1 VPDGSRHHWWV
12 LSVTGL
18 GVLLTGLNTSTL
30 AVALPV
36 LSRHFHATA
45 TQASWLLLSYM
56 LVTTVLILS
65 FGRVAD
71 IVGRRQ
77 MYIAGL
83 GLFTLASLLAGFSP
97 NASVLVG
104 IRAVQA
110 IGAASIITNTTAIL
124 TDAFPARQLTLALGL
139 NVTMISGAQVLGP
152 LVGGF
157 VATTAGWRAVFWF
170 NVPVGVAGLI
180 WAGLVLRRNY
190 GSGGRRRG
198 ESFDVVGAVLSF
210 VVIGALVLTLS
221 EGGAIGWASWPV
233 FAGAACFVVFTPLF
247 VWTQLHRIHPLV
259 DLSLLSDRERA
270 MAYLANLLLSVA
282 RFAIVILASLY
293 VQAARGT
300 DSFHAGLQVLPVA
313 FGMMV
318 ASPVAGR
325 LAVRVPAR
333 VLSTVGLSVVA
344 AGLAALAVV
353 ISPEIGYP
361 ALTTILFVI
370 GAGCGFFQS
379 PNTSSIMASVPADR
393 RGIANG
399 MRSTLQNAGY
409 VSSTALTLAIV
420 TGPLRP
426 AEKSAAY
433 AGELSQLPGA
443 DLDAF
448 TGGYRIAL
456 VLLAVLTAA
465 GAAVSLMRSGR
476 KEGRA
481 AVD

>member
-1 VPDGSRHHWWV
+1 MPDRSRHHWWV
-12 LSVTGL
+12 LSVTSL

-30 AVALPV
+30 TVALPV
-36 LSRHFHATA
+36 VSRHFRATA

-77 MYIAGL
+77 MYVGGL

-97 NASVLVG
+97 NATVLVG
-104 IRAVQA
+104 VRAVQA
-110 IGAASIITNTTAIL
+110 IGAAAIITNTTAIL
-124 TDAFPARQLTLALGL
+124 TDAFPVRQLTLALGL
-139 NVTMISGAQVLGP
+139 NVTVVSAAQVLGP

-170 NVPVGVAGLI
+170 NVPVGVAGLV
-180 WAGLVLRRNY
+180 WASLVLRRSY
-190 GSGGRRRG
+190 GSEGTRRG
-198 ESFDVVGAVLSF
+198 ESFDLLGAVLSF
-210 VVIGALVLTLS
+210 LVIGALVLTLS

-233 FAGAACFVVFTPLF
+233 FVGVACFVVFTPLF
-247 VWTQLHRIHPLV
+247 VWTQLRRIHPLV
-259 DLSLLSDRERA
+259 DLSLLADRQRA

-282 RFAIVILASLY
+282 RFAIVLLASLY

-313 FGMMV
+313 FGMMI

-333 VLSTVGLSVVA
+333 VLSTVGLAVVA
-344 AGLAALAVV
+344 AALAALAVV
-353 ISPEIGYP
+353 ISPEMGYP
-361 ALTTILFVI
+361 ALTGILLVI
-370 GAGCGFFQS
+370 GLGSGFFLS

-426 AEKSAAY
+426 EEKSAAY
-433 AGELSQLPGA
+433 AGELSRLPGA

-456 VLLAVLTAA
+456 LLLATLTAA
-465 GAAVSLMRSGR
+465 GAAVSLLRGSSRNGR
-476 KEGRA
+476 G
-481 AVD
+481 VD